1 MGPSTIDS
9 ILTWL
14 DENEEWVETLPL
26 QLEED
31 LTVDEILQTPKRK
44 ICITGKMDMTR
55 SQLKEVLE
63 GFNFQVT
70 STVTK
75 DCYALI
81 TGGDD
86 KSSKYTKAQSTGIKI
101 IDYWGNKNSIL
112 TGHL

>member
-1 MGPSTIDS
+1 
-9 ILTWL
+9 
-14 DENEEWVETLPL
+14 
-26 QLEED
+26 
-31 LTVDEILQTPKRK
+31 
-44 ICITGKMDMTR
+44 MTR